1 MKAGRRPRVVVT
13 GARGYLGSRLVAG
26 LEPAA
31 DVVRLVRP
39 GTAADGE
46 IGVAVDDRP
55 AMAALIGSLTPDV
68 VVHAAGRVMGSP
80 DELRRD
86 NVATALAV
94 AEAVLEAA
102 PGAALTVLGSAA
114 EYGPPLTSEPIAE
127 THPCRP
133 VTAYGRAKWEASR
146 QILRLAER
154 RGLRANIVRP
164 FNVIGVP
171 LSDAQVLGAFVAKA
185 AEIYDADAP
194 RRVMMGPL
202 GAVRDFVSVG
212 DLVLLVRSLVRDDR
226 SGILV
231 NVCSGM
237 GRRVRDLV
245 AFLNALSDD
254 RFTVIEEDA
263 APLSASAVIGDPSL
277 FLKLAGVDRPTPI
290 EPLLVEAWCQAMATR
305 SRKEDG

>member
-1 MKAGRRPRVVVT
+1 
-13 GARGYLGSRLVAG
+13 
-26 LEPAA
+26 
-31 DVVRLVRP
+31 
-39 GTAADGE
+39 
-46 IGVAVDDRP
+46 
-55 AMAALIGSLTPDV
+55 
-68 VVHAAGRVMGSP
+68 MGSP
-80 DELRRD
+80 DALRRD

-194 RRVMMGPL
+194 RRVEMGRL
-202 GAVRDFVSVG
+202 DAIRDFVAVD

-231 NVCSGM
+231 NVCAGM
-237 GRRVRDLV
+237 RRRVRDLV

-254 RFTVIEEDA
+254 RFTVVEEDA
-263 APLSASAVIGDPSL
+263 APLSASAGASVPESGSVPRRASRLARVPSAARCAAVM
-277 FLKLAGVDRPTPI
+277 KPPPPGTI
-290 EPLLVEAWCQAMATR
+290 ATASAKR
-305 SRKEDG
+305 SSPRRGNASNPRKTMSQ